1 MAFLIRSS
9 EVRPEDKDAIAAEL
23 RGIIGDYTEIRFES
37 AGPLIGA
44 EVAQRA
50 AIAVALTSLAVLL
63 YMAFAFR
70 NAPHPFRYGVCAI
83 IAMLHDVLVVLG
95 ATAIFGLI
103 FGWQFDS
110 LILTALLTVIGF
122 AINDTIVVFDR
133 VRENVKRMSGLEFE
147 DIVNHSIMETLGRS
161 LNTQLAVAFTLTA
174 LTLFGGVTTQQ
185 FTLTM
190 LIGLASVTYS
200 SIFNAAQLL
209 VVWEKG
215 EVGNFFRR
223 LFNRPEKATAS

>member
-1 MAFLIRSS
+1 
-9 EVRPEDKDAIAAEL
+9 VRPEVKAQIANEL
-23 RGIIGDYTEIRFES
+23 RGIIGDFTEVRFES

-44 EVAQRA
+44 EVTQRA
-50 AIAVALTSLAVLL
+50 AIAVALTSLGVLL

-70 NAPHPFRYGVCAI
+70 NAPHPFRYGICAI

-95 ATAIFGLI
+95 ATAIFGL
-103 FGWQFDS
+103 FLGWQFDS
-110 LILTALLTVIGF
+110 LVLTALLTVIGF

-133 VRENVKRMSGLEFE
+133 IRENVHRLHGLDFE
-147 DIVNHSIMETLGRS
+147 GVVNHSIMETLGRS
-161 LNTQLAVAFTLTA
+161 LNTQLAVALTLTA
-174 LTLFGGVTTQQ
+174 LTLFGGITTRQ

-190 LIGLASVTYS
+190 LIGLVSVTYS

-209 VVWEKG
+209 VVWDKG

-223 LFNRPEKATAS
+223 LVGRPREAAATQ